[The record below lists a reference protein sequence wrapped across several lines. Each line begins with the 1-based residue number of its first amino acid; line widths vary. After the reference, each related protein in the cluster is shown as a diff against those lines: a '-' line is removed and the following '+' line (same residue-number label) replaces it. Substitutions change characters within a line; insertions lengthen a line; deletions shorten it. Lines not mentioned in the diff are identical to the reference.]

1 MIGGYT
7 YILRCANGSYYT
19 GSTRHLSRRLQ
30 EHADGIGS
38 KHTRRYA
45 PVELLYYETYERIDW
60 AYYREQQI
68 KGWSRKKKEALMR
81 GDYDALHELAI
92 CRIAAYR
99 SDQWKKD
106 DGDDGK

>member
-7 YILRCANGSYYT
+7 YILGCSNGSYYT
-19 GSTRHLSRRLQ
+19 GSTRNLARRLQ

-68 KGWSRKKKEALMR
+68 KGWSRGKKEALMR
-81 GDYDALHELAI
+81 GDLEELSELSK
-92 CRIAAYR
+92 CRIMAHR
-99 SDQWKKD
+99 KPRKD
-106 DGDDGK
+106 GE